1 MSTLSLEEAC
11 HYLWREEITDWGSYT
26 YAQNHIYISKGT
38 DLVGFVPRGTGIIKM
53 FNTPKKSWS
62 VARRKFRKFTKKD
75 IKKVI
80 DMQNGSNK
88 PLEF

>member
-26 YAQNHIYISKGT
+26 YVPNHTYISKGT
-38 DLVGFVPRGTGIIKM
+38 DLVGYVPRDSGQIIM
-53 FNTPKKSWS
+53 FSKPKKSWS

-80 DMQNGSNK
+80 DMQNGSK
-88 PLEF
+88 QD